1 MVALGNEQNK
11 HTLYGVALRR
21 TLEKAIEQIDHGDK
35 KAINK
40 NIEKIIWYGVKDI
53 ITSPKYDDYEL
64 NISYFESISNIKGLI
79 ATMTLKQFMNVFPIK
94 KEFDGHKW
102 GVKDYFS
109 TKEYIKSTGLKPED
123 VIGEYA
129 LELIAEYWNDD
140 IWMLF
145 VKSLTTMSTIRRYEG
160 HLSVFEEF
168 MAAEGEDTPE
178 TFKDEKGQAYY
189 VSNGKPQK
197 IKMNRRNHLKLIK

>member
-1 MVALGNEQNK
+1 MVVLQNK
-11 HTLYGVALRR
+11 HKLYGAAFRR
-21 TLEKAIEQIDHGDK
+21 ILEKTMQQIDAGDK
-35 KAINK
+35 QAVKR
-40 NIEKIIWYGVKDI
+40 NIEKIIWFGVKDI

-64 NISYFESISNIKGLI
+64 NVSYFESISNIKGLM

-94 KEFDGHKW
+94 KDFDGHKW
-102 GVKDYFS
+102 GSKDYFY
-109 TKEYIKSTGLKPED
+109 TKEYIEGIGLRPND

-129 LELIAEYWNDD
+129 LELFAEYWNDD
-140 IWMLF
+140 IRKLF

-160 HLSVFEEF
+160 HLGLFEEF
-168 MAAEGEDTPE
+168 MAAEGEDTPD

-197 IKMNRRNHLKLIK
+197 IKMNKVGHLRVIK